1 MKTLVRKLGGS
12 AMKPRRLTALLI
24 ACLLLAA
31 AGCGGGGDDESG
43 DGGDNAITFW
53 SAEDNAERVKVLQ
66 GIVDEFQ
73 QKSGVQVKLVTIAE
87 DQLASQIQSAS
98 AAGSLPDV
106 MGSLSLGFAHSLA
119 ADDLADGDAANEVI
133 ESLGRD
139 TFSERALSLVDSDG
153 KPISIPAD
161 SWTQLLVYRK
171 DLFEKE
177 GLETPDTFERIQAAA
192 TKLNQS
198 GTAGIVA
205 ATKAADG
212 FTQQTFEYFALANG
226 CQLTDDQGNLQLTTP
241 QCVETFQFYS
251 DLINNG
257 STKGGQDADTT
268 RAAYFSGKAG
278 MIIWSSF
285 LLDELAGLRNDALPT
300 CPQCREDKAWLA
312 ENSGVVTAITGP
324 SGSEPT
330 QFGEVTNFS
339 IIKDGNTDG
348 AKQFVEYMMSDGYV
362 QWLGFAPEGKF
373 PVRAGTKDNP
383 QEYIE
388 AWSKLEAGVDTKAP
402 LSDFYPE
409 EVLTA
414 LTESTDTMNRW
425 GFQQGQG
432 QLVGAQLAELPI
444 PKALASEISGKL
456 TADAAAKQAQADVEE
471 IAQSIE

>member
-1 MKTLVRKLGGS
+1 
-12 AMKPRRLTALLI
+12 MKPRRLTALLI

-73 QKSGVQVKLVTIAE
+73 TKSGVQVKLVTIAE
-87 DQLASQIQSAS
+87 DQLATQIQSAS
-98 AAGSLPDV
+98 AGGTLPDV

-139 TFSERALSLVDSDG
+139 TFSERALSLVQSDG
-153 KPISIPAD
+153 KPISVPAD
-161 SWTQLLVYRK
+161 TWTQLLVYRK

-177 GLETPDTFERIQAAA
+177 GLETPDTFEKIQAAA

-226 CQLTDDQGNLQLTTP
+226 CQLTNDAGDLQLTTP

-268 RAAYFSGKAG
+268 RAAYFAGKAG

-300 CPQCREDKAWLA
+300 CPQCREDKTWLA

-339 IIKDGNTDG
+339 IIKDGNTEP
-348 AKQFVEYMMSDGYV
+348 AKQFVEYMLSDGYV

-388 AWSKLEAGVDTKAP
+388 AWNKLEAGVDTKAP

-432 QLVGAQLAELPI
+432 RLVGAQLAELPI

>member
-1 MKTLVRKLGGS
+1 
-12 AMKPRRLTALLI
+12 MKPRRLMALLI
-24 ACLLLAA
+24 AGLLLAA
-31 AGCGGGGDDESG
+31 AGCGGGGDGEG

-66 GIVDEFQ
+66 GIVNDFQ
-73 QKSGVQVKLVTIAE
+73 TKSGVTVNLVTIAE
-87 DQLASQIQSAS
+87 DQLATQIQSAS
-98 AAGSLPDV
+98 AGGTLPDV

-119 ADDLADGDAANEVI
+119 ADDLADGEAANEVI
-133 ESLGRD
+133 ESLGRE
-139 TFSERALSLVDSDG
+139 TFSERALALVESDG
-153 KPISIPAD
+153 TPISVPAD
-161 SWTQLLVYRK
+161 TWTQLLVYRK

-177 GLETPDTFERIQAAA
+177 GLETPDTFEKIQAAA
-192 TKLNQS
+192 TKLNGS
-198 GTAGIVA
+198 GQAGIVA

-241 QCVETFQFYS
+241 PCVETFQFYS

-268 RAAYFSGKAG
+268 RAAYFAGKAG

-300 CPQCREDKAWLA
+300 CSQCREDKAWLA

-339 IIKDGNTDG
+339 IIKDGNTEP
-348 AKQFVEYMMSDGYV
+348 AKQFVEYMMSDGYER
-362 QWLGFAPEGKF
+362 WLSFAPEGKF
-373 PVRAGTKDNP
+373 PTRAGTKDNP

-388 AWSKLEAGVDTKAP
+388 AWNKLEAGVDTKAP

-409 EVLTA
+409 DVLTA
-414 LTESTDTMNRW
+414 LTKSTDTMNRW

-432 QLVGAQLAELPI
+432 ELVGAQLAELPI

-471 IAQSIE
+471 IAQSIK

>member
-1 MKTLVRKLGGS
+1 M
-12 AMKPRRLTALLI
+12 ALLI

-31 AGCGGGGDDESG
+31 AGCGGGGDGEG

-119 ADDLADGDAANEVI
+119 ADDLADGEAANEVI

-139 TFSERALSLVDSDG
+139 TFSERALALVESDG
-153 KPISIPAD
+153 TPISVPAD
-161 SWTQLLVYRK
+161 TWTQLLVYRK

-177 GLETPDTFERIQAAA
+177 GRETPDTFEKIQAAA

-241 QCVETFQFYS
+241 PCVETFQFYS

-285 LLDELAGLRNDALPT
+285 LLDELAGLRNYALPT

-330 QFGEVTNFS
+330 QFG
-339 IIKDGNTDG
+339 
-348 AKQFVEYMMSDGYV
+348 
-362 QWLGFAPEGKF
+362 
-373 PVRAGTKDNP
+373 
-383 QEYIE
+383 
-388 AWSKLEAGVDTKAP
+388 
-402 LSDFYPE
+402 
-409 EVLTA
+409 
-414 LTESTDTMNRW
+414 
-425 GFQQGQG
+425 
-432 QLVGAQLAELPI
+432 
-444 PKALASEISGKL
+444 
-456 TADAAAKQAQADVEE
+456 
-471 IAQSIE
+471 

>member
-1 MKTLVRKLGGS
+1 
-12 AMKPRRLTALLI
+12 MKPRRLIAMLI

-31 AGCGGGGDDESG
+31 AGCGGGGDESG
-43 DGGDNAITFW
+43 DGADNAITFW

-66 GIVDEFQ
+66 GIVNDFQ

-87 DQLASQIQSAS
+87 DQLATQIQSAS
-98 AAGSLPDV
+98 AGGTLPDV

-119 ADDLADGDAANEVI
+119 ADDLADSDAANEVV
-133 ESLGRD
+133 ENLGRD
-139 TFSERALSLVDSDG
+139 TFSERALALVDSDG
-153 KPISIPAD
+153 KPVSVPAD
-161 SWTQLLVYRK
+161 TWTQLLVYRK
-171 DLFEKE
+171 DLLEKE
-177 GLETPDTFERIQAAA
+177 GLETPDTFEKIQAAA

-198 GTAGIVA
+198 GMAGIVA

-226 CQLTDDQGNLQLTTP
+226 CQLTDDQGNVQLTTP
-241 QCVETFQFYS
+241 PCVQTFQFYS

-268 RAAYFSGKAG
+268 RAAYFAGKAG

-300 CPQCREDKAWLA
+300 CAECREDKQWLA

-324 SGSEPT
+324 SGSEAT

-339 IIKDGNTDG
+339 IIKDGNTEP
-348 AKQFVEYMMSDGYV
+348 AKQFVEYMMSDGYTK
-362 QWLGFAPEGKF
+362 WLSFAPEGKF
-373 PVRAGTKDNP
+373 PTRAGTKDNP
-383 QEYIE
+383 EEYID
-388 AWSKLEAGVDTKAP
+388 AWNKLDAGVDTKAP

-414 LTESTDTMNRW
+414 LTKSTDTMNRW

-471 IAQSIE
+471 IAQSIK